1 MNIQEFSHQLVREE
15 QPSNPSKLFRALRE
29 LRGLDGEH
37 LHRSWRI
44 GRGWGV
50 WDDLKPL
57 ARAASER

>member
-1 MNIQEFSHQLVREE
+1 MNIQEFSHQLGREE
-15 QPSNPSKLFRALRE
+15 HPSQLLRALRE
-29 LRGLDGEH
+29 LRGLDVEH
-37 LHRSWRI
+37 LRRSWRI